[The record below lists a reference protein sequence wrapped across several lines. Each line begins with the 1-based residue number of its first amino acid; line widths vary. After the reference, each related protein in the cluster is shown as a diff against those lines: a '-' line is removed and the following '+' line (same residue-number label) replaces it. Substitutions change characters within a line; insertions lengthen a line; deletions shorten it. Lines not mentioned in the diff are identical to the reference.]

1 MKKPYIAILI
11 GTLAI
16 YFVALAVF
24 LIIHAVKR
32 HGCAQF
38 GRTLEAVNK
47 QVSSQI
53 APAPFYYK
61 QQVFR
66 LSYGLLHTLDKLL
79 LVTSVIYSAL
89 TAYLIL
95 DASAET
101 SITITFLVIS
111 TSSSILKSSLGLD
124 KMARP
129 YIEAVRIMEDAI
141 LRYEYK
147 TNAINF
153 EAAQAVDAGLYNP
166 DYAILLDAAE
176 KAEKTIHAEFE

>member
-1 MKKPYIAILI
+1 MKKTYMAILI
-11 GTLAI
+11 GTLVV
-16 YFVALAVF
+16 YAVTLVGF
-24 LIIHAVKR
+24 FIIHAIKK

-38 GRTLEAVNK
+38 GRTSAIVKK

-53 APAPFYYK
+53 APAPFYRK

-79 LVTSVIYSAL
+79 LITSVIYSAL

-95 DASAET
+95 DTSAQT

-124 KMARP
+124 KIARP
-129 YIEAVRIMEDAI
+129 YIEAVRIMESAI

-147 TNAINF
+147 TTPVNSDI
-153 EAAQAVDAGLYNP
+153 AQSVDAGLCNP
-166 DYAILLDAAE
+166 DYAILLDASE
-176 KAEKTIHAEFE
+176 KAEKTIQSKFE